1 MFWSLFSRKTF
12 IFVFLK
18 EQGREKYKTERRNVR
33 RSVGDLLWGNKQPC
47 RMVACLLTIQKKD
60 LQGRFV
66 SLSLIHI

>member
-1 MFWSLFSRKTF
+1 MFWSLFFRKTF

-47 RMVACLLTIQKKD
+47 RMVVCLLPI
-60 LQGRFV
+60 
-66 SLSLIHI
+66 